1 MTGNYKDYL
10 QRDNTLRRAPP
21 VSVCSLN
28 RLILCS
34 FGFIASQGR
43 VHPFAVSAEC
53 PIVSGNPKSQRFIM
67 ESCHFKKATVD
78 EVDALRYEAMNMY
91 AQCSAVD
98 VSTLS
103 VGPGREMERGSGEC

>member
-1 MTGNYKDYL
+1 
-10 QRDNTLRRAPP
+10 
-21 VSVCSLN
+21 
-28 RLILCS
+28 
-34 FGFIASQGR
+34 
-43 VHPFAVSAEC
+43 
-53 PIVSGNPKSQRFIM
+53 M